1 MDNKRLKARRVG
13 LTFFPDFAS
22 ALARC
27 LRYRLAARRKRFAT
41 TRRIPS
47 SIPSN
52 VTDRPGLLTDPIT
65 ALSSV
70 CRNGVRSTT

>member
-52 VTDRPGLLTDPIT
+52 VTD
-65 ALSSV
+65 
-70 CRNGVRSTT
+70 